1 MTHTHVASQSK
12 KKLQNRSIGETFL
25 EFLQFA
31 SAKLSKKTTGP
42 SRQIQKNLEH
52 AEFARFSLSSW
63 FSPYALLGVQNNI
76 LNTEPTP
83 LDTALA
89 HPIDQDDNLTAVREM
104 YQQMGFKQQKMIEQI
119 GFGKKKNWDL
129 SQHES
134 GTVIDIGWGST
145 LW

>member
-1 MTHTHVASQSK
+1 M
-12 KKLQNRSIGETFL
+12 
-25 EFLQFA
+25 
-31 SAKLSKKTTGP
+31 
-42 SRQIQKNLEH
+42 
-52 AEFARFSLSSW
+52 
-63 FSPYALLGVQNNI
+63 QNNI

-119 GFGKKKNWDL
+119 GFEKKKNWDL